1 MALWQCDLRVS
12 WRSQLFSL
20 AVHAALILLILL
32 TPWPPGY
39 WMVWLILMV
48 VMVFL
53 AIRSQ
58 RRISAVQGEISLLAQ
73 DKLWWRGNEWKIRQ
87 PVWMIDS
94 GILLSLRREHIGDD
108 WRQAFRSRKHK
119 LWLASDSMSQAE
131 WRHLRLLL
139 LTGKRGAGSANHRP
153 PPL

>member
-20 AVHAALILLILL
+20 AVHGILILAILL
-32 TPWPPGY
+32 TPWPPED
-39 WMVWLILMV
+39 WVIWLVLLVIV
-48 VMVFL
+48 VSQ

-58 RRISAVQGEISLLAQ
+58 RRISARHGEISLLAQ
-73 DKLWWRGNEWKIRQ
+73 DRLLWRKQEWKIKQ

-94 GILLSLRREHIGDD
+94 GILLSLKREHTPRG
-108 WRQAFRSRKHK
+108 WFKALRGKKNK
-119 LWLASDSMSQAE
+119 LWLASDSMSQEE
-131 WRHLRLLL
+131 WRHLRQVL
-139 LTGKRGAGSANHRP
+139 LTGKRDVAPVKNP

>member
-1 MALWQCDLRVS
+1 MALWHCDLRVS

-48 VMVFL
+48 LMVFL

-58 RRISAVQGEISLLAQ
+58 RRISARHGEISLLAQ
-73 DKLWWRGNEWKIRQ
+73 DKLLWRGQEWVIRQ
-87 PVWMIDS
+87 PAWMIDS
-94 GILLSLRREHIGDD
+94 GILLSLRREKPREG
-108 WRQAFRSRKHK
+108 WRRAFRSRKQK
-119 LWLASDSMSQAE
+119 LWLASDSMSQEE
-131 WRHLRLLL
+131 WRNLRQVL
-139 LTGKRGAGSANHRP
+139 LTGKHDASSKTHHH
-153 PPL
+153 PL